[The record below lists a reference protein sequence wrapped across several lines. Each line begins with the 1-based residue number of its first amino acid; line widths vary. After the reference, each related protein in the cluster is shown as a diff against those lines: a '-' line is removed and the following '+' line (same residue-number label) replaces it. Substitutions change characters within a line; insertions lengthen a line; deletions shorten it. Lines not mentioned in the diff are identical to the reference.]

1 MKLSYK
7 ERKAILAEIEGKYSE
22 FDNESKY
29 KVRKAILAE
38 IEELYAKFDGVETK
52 STALSD
58 MLRDALN
65 TIKTSLESEDLTIS
79 MLNSLNDEVKLVDDA
94 YESIKDELEV
104 KEVIE
109 LIDDTIDTVQKD
121 NSNKDLSDS
130 LFSADKV

>member
-7 ERKAILAEIEGKYSE
+7 ERKAILTEIEGKYSE

-29 KVRKAILAE
+29 KVRKAILTE

-65 TIKTSLESEDLTIS
+65 TIKTSLESEDITIS
-79 MLNSLNDEVKLVDDA
+79 MLNSLNDEVKLIDDA

-104 KEVIE
+104 KEVVE
-109 LIDDTIDTVQKD
+109 LIDDTIDTVEKD

-130 LFSADKV
+130 LFSAEKA